1 MLGGQRM
8 SALTSREMREIDRLA
23 VEETGPALLQM
34 MENAGRSMAVLTL
47 RKLRDVYP
55 AARVVVLAGPGG
67 NGGGGICAAR
77 HLAWRLDE
85 VEVCLS
91 APLERLSEAT
101 RVQLDLFLATG
112 RTVVSAAD
120 LTRSE
125 PPDLIVDALIG
136 YGLREAPRGEAASL
150 IEWANGSGA
159 IIVSL
164 DLPSGL
170 DADTGDTPGA
180 HVRPSATLTLHMPKP
195 GLVNPVAGRLYVADL
210 GIPAGV
216 TGRIGVEPPL
226 YGPAFVVP
234 IAREPEGA
242 EVAEELEIPECREGS

>member
-1 MLGGQRM
+1 MF
-8 SALTSREMREIDRLA
+8 ALTSREMREIDRLA

-85 VEVCLS
+85 VGVCLS
-91 APLERLSEAT
+91 APVEELSEAT

-120 LTRSE
+120 LTQSE
-125 PPDLIVDALIG
+125 PPDLIVDALVG
-136 YGLREAPRGEAASL
+136 CGLRDAPRGEAAIL
-150 IEWANGSGA
+150 GVEGGEVVTVLQMAMMG
-159 IIVSL
+159 
-164 DLPSGL
+164 DLPYTVLRDAVIAHPTLAESLNNLFMTL
-170 DADTGDTPGA
+170 DD
-180 HVRPSATLTLHMPKP
+180 
-195 GLVNPVAGRLYVADL
+195 
-210 GIPAGV
+210 
-216 TGRIGVEPPL
+216 
-226 YGPAFVVP
+226 
-234 IAREPEGA
+234 
-242 EVAEELEIPECREGS
+242 